1 MITTRPTVPRT
12 RCRTRRQTNSMP
24 ADPTSDTIVHQIVE
38 RYGAGKFQISG
49 LTYQNSVLVFPERT
63 VDWSVSTFTD
73 IDADALATVLAESEA
88 ASEIELL
95 LLGCG
100 PRMEL
105 VSQSLRAPL
114 RAAGI
119 VIEPMDTGAAARTFN
134 LLLSEDRR
142 VAAALIVLP

>member
-1 MITTRPTVPRT
+1 
-12 RCRTRRQTNSMP
+12 MP
-24 ADPTSDTIVHQIVE
+24 ADPTAPAAIYQVVE
-38 RYGAGKFQISG
+38 RYGAGTFQISG
-49 LTYQNSVLVFPERT
+49 QNYRSSVLVFPERT
-63 VDWSVSTFTD
+63 LAWPVTAFND
-73 IDADALATVLAESEA
+73 IDGDALAPVLAESA
-88 ASEIELL
+88 ASPGIEVL

-100 PRMEL
+100 PRMQL
-105 VSQSLRAPL
+105 VSPALRAPL